1 MSKKIYRAVVVTL
14 LLLSGSYFAEANTFT
29 AVVSG
34 NWNTPA
40 TWGQLLNVPTA
51 SDIVIIPKPFTVTVN
66 TTGAVASSVTL
77 NSGGGLSITA
87 GDKLSV
93 TGFFI
98 NSGSVSIGT
107 GSTLL
112 IGGNL
117 TNSGPFSTN
126 AGTLTVTGTTTNAGA
141 LSVSTGTLTATGTM
155 TNSGSL
161 SETGT
166 GGNIVLGGSLT
177 NSGTMTVAANGKLTF
192 NGVANSTITS
202 SNGSYTITGTVIL
215 NMGSANTAL
224 DVQDAKFI
232 AGINSGNKYYFTFTK
247 GIFEMDN
254 TGTLNNAYNSG
265 SSTAL
270 TIPYGAT
277 IESDNGTMNLATK
290 GTNGN
295 VVLSGGLVMNGGTV
309 NIQMGQA
316 NDAGYNFDYDANG
329 GTPQLYIN
337 SGNLNLG
344 SGLDPKTASDYI
356 DFEMTGGNMLVAAN
370 GHSSAATFELQD
382 VVGGKTSM
390 SGGSIVIRNA
400 TAGMDD
406 LDMGGANVA
415 KTLYSVTGGTVQL
428 GDANTEND
436 GDYFGIQAY
445 PTTNYPNIDM
455 EPGIAKTASVNNTGS
470 VNMLS
475 LKLNAAST
483 FQANTFTYVNITGNN
498 TSPNYALDDEGTLT
512 TGTIEFSGA
521 AAQVIT
527 STALSSVPITNLQV
541 ANTSGNVVLDVPVT
555 VTNQLSFTSGKLDAS
570 AYPLTISN
578 GAKYVTTASNNS
590 YVITGDGVTKTGYL
604 AIQAMPKN
612 VTVSFPVGTSSY
624 YLPFTLNPGNN
635 SNTAYS
641 AFVYPGVTTTGLAS
655 GPSVSSGMLANMA
668 DITWNIAQTSGSNSA
683 NLGLA
688 WTSSGTTMEGSNF
701 QTYGTNI
708 GITQYKSGAWAV
720 PMGVGSV
727 ASKTSGGTFSNYS
740 QFSVIGTQ
748 TVILPLVLGNFNA
761 IPQGKTSLLTWS
773 AFPDGQTGSFTIQRS
788 LDGLT
793 WSNIGVVQ
801 ADVAATMETDYSFT
815 DVAPAAGQNDY
826 RLFIQNQD
834 GSSMYS
840 SVKVVEFSSTATLT
854 IYPNPANTT
863 LTISIGSSDKPLNFR
878 LVNTAGV
885 VVQSRLAEA
894 GTATVTMNMGGYP
907 AGVYYL
913 ETLDGAGQL
922 VQTTAVMV
930 VH

>member
-1 MSKKIYRAVVVTL
+1 MSKKIYRTVVVTL
-14 LLLSGSYFAEANTFT
+14 LLLSGSYFAKANTFT
-29 AVVSG
+29 AVLSG

-51 SDIVIIPKPFTVTVN
+51 SDIVIIPKPYTVTVN
-66 TTGAVASSVTL
+66 TTTAVASSVTI
-77 NSGGGLSITA
+77 NSGGGLTISA
-87 GDKLSV
+87 GDKLTV
-93 TGFFI
+93 TGAVF
-98 NSGSVSIGT
+98 NAGSVSIGT
-107 GSTLL
+107 GSSLL

-126 AGTLTVTGTTTNAGA
+126 AGTLTVTGNTSNSGN
-141 LSVSTGTLTATGTM
+141 LSVTTGTLTATGTM
-155 TNSGSL
+155 SSSGVL
-161 SETGT
+161 SVTT
-166 GGNIVLGGSLT
+166 GNIVLGSSLT

-192 NGVANSTITS
+192 SGAANSTITS

-215 NMGSANTAL
+215 NMGSATTEL
-224 DVQDAKFI
+224 DVQDPKFI
-232 AGINSGNKYYFTFTK
+232 AGINSGAKYYFTFTK
-247 GIFEMDN
+247 GIFRMDN
-254 TGTLNNAYNSG
+254 TGTLNDAYNSG
-265 SSTAL
+265 SSNAL
-270 TIPYGAT
+270 TISYGAT
-277 IESDNGTMNLATK
+277 IESDNGTMNLAN
-290 GTNGN
+290 NGGN
-295 VVLSGGLVMNGGTV
+295 GSVLLSGRLLMNGGTV
-309 NIQMGQA
+309 KVQMGQA
-316 NDAGYNFDYDANG
+316 NDAGNNFDYYVNG

-337 SGNLNLG
+337 SGSLSLG
-344 SGLDPKTASDYI
+344 SGLDPKSASDYL
-356 DFEMTGGNMLVAAN
+356 DFEMTGGSMLVSAN
-370 GHSSAATFELQD
+370 GHTSAATFELQD
-382 VVGGKTSM
+382 VTGGKTLM
-390 SGGSIVIRNA
+390 SGGLIVLRNS

-455 EPGIAKTASVNNTGS
+455 EPGIAKTASVNNSGS

-475 LKLNAAST
+475 LKLNTLST

-512 TGTIEFSGA
+512 TGTIEFSGS
-521 AAQVIT
+521 AAQIIR

-555 VTNQLSFTSGKLDAS
+555 VTNQLSFTNGKLDAS

-590 YVITGDGVTKTGYL
+590 YVITGDGVTNTGYL
-604 AIQAMPKN
+604 AIQALPKN
-612 VTVSFPVGTSSY
+612 VTVTFPIGTSNY
-624 YLPFTLNPGNN
+624 YLPFNLNPGGN

-641 AFVYPGVTTTGLAS
+641 AFVYPGVTTTGVS
-655 GPSVSSGMLANMA
+655 NGPSVSSGMLANMA
-668 DITWNIAQTSGSNSA
+668 DITWSIAQTSGSNSA
-683 NLGLA
+683 NLSLA

-701 QTYGTNI
+701 QTYGTKI
-708 GITQYKSGAWAV
+708 GITQFKSNTWGLAS
-720 PMGVGSV
+720 GTGSV
-727 ASKTSGGTFSNYS
+727 ATETASSTFSGLT

-748 TVILPLVLGNFNA
+748 TAILPLVLGNFNA

-788 LDGLT
+788 LDGLN
-793 WSNIGVVQ
+793 WSDIGLVQ
-801 ADVAATMETDYSFT
+801 ADVAATTETDYSFT
-815 DVAPAAGQNDY
+815 DAAPATGQNDY

-834 GSSMYS
+834 GSTMYS
-840 SVKVVEFSSTATLT
+840 SIKVVEFTSTATLT

-878 LVNTAGV
+878 LVSTAGV
-885 VVQSRLAEA
+885 VVQSKLAEA
-894 GTATVTMNMGGYP
+894 GTATATMNTGSYP

-913 ETLDGAGQL
+913 EALDGAGQL
-922 VQTTAVMV
+922 LKTTAVMV